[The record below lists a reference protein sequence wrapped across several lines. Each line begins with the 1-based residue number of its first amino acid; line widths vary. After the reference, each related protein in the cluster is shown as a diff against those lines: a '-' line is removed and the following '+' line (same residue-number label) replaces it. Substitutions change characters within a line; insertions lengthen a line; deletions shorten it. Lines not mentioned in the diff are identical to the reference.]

1 MTTDIRTACVKWFN
15 PKSGYGFITDSDSKD
30 DIFVHHSE
38 LQAGENVYR
47 SLTTGEYI
55 EYQLSVDQHGKS
67 TATAVKGI
75 KGGILLCETTAINI
89 AERRERNASRGN
101 DRGAPRA
108 QKEEPRM

>member
-15 PKSGYGFITDSDSKD
+15 PKSGYGFITDCENGE

-55 EYQLSVDQHGKS
+55 EYLLSVDQHGKS
-67 TATAVKGI
+67 TATTVTGI
-75 KGGILLCETTAINI
+75 KGGVLLCETTSINI
-89 AERRERNASRGN
+89 AERRQRNASRVN
-101 DRGAPRA
+101 DGGGQRA
-108 QKEEPRM
+108 HKEEPRM